1 MSVTAKMDQVE
12 TYYSGQMP
20 ADLATS
26 AGELLVRTWPRPG
39 VTVAHRVE
47 QLMAPGREY
56 TGSSELA
63 PRSVVIQ
70 RERRVVA
77 HAMVIARTVRTEIGP
92 LTVAGLSKVCVD
104 ADQRGQHLG
113 ERVVRAAFEPVDREI
128 FPFALFQTTKGVSPF
143 YLSLGAAEATNQF
156 VNSLAADP
164 QANPWWDEI
173 VLRYPGARPGWPAGV
188 VDLLGPA
195 F

>member
-1 MSVTAKMDQVE
+1 MSVAAKMDQVE
-12 TYYSGQMP
+12 TYLSGQMP

-26 AGELLVRTWPRPG
+26 AGELLVCTWPRPG
-39 VTVAHRVE
+39 VTVGHRVE
-47 QLMAPGREY
+47 QLMAPGRDFL
-56 TGSSELA
+56 GQPELA

-77 HAMVIARTVRTEIGP
+77 HAMLITRTIMTEEGP

-104 ADQRGQHLG
+104 AEQRGQHLG

-128 FPFALFQTTKGVSPF
+128 LPFALFQTSIAVSPF
-143 YLSLGAAEATNQF
+143 YMSLGAVEATNTF

-164 QANPWWDEI
+164 EEDPWWDEI
-173 VLRYPGARPGWPAGV
+173 VLRYPGERPGWPAGV
-188 VDLLGPA
+188 IDLLGPA